1 LESSIGYC
9 IVTELLMHGKRFT
22 GISVLLAA
30 ALAAGGSKPA
40 PGIQGLWRT
49 TDDKTHQ
56 LRGVVRIYLEHDEY
70 FGKIVSSFDPREA
83 HQVCEP
89 CSGALHNQP
98 IIGLQILSGMR
109 EHDGA
114 YSGGTIV
121 DPETGESYR
130 CKMTLADDGRKLM
143 VRGYIGLAL
152 FGRTQVWT
160 RYTPPP
166 GMRETGGK

>member
-1 LESSIGYC
+1 MHGK
-9 IVTELLMHGKRFT
+9 LLHGKRFP
-22 GISVLLAA
+22 GIIVLLAA
-30 ALAAGGSKPA
+30 AASGSKPI

-49 TDDKTHQ
+49 MDDKTHQ
-56 LRGVVRIYLEHDEY
+56 PRGVVRIYLDHNEY
-70 FGKIVSSFDPREA
+70 SGKIVSSFDPREV
-83 HQVCEP
+83 HKVCEP

-109 EHDGA
+109 EHDGE

-121 DPETGESYR
+121 DPETGEEYR
-130 CKMTLADDGRKLM
+130 CKMTLADNGRKLM
-143 VRGYIGLAL
+143 VRGYVGLAL

-166 GMRETGGK
+166 AMRETGGK